1 MHQILN
7 QSENSD
13 DEDEDSKE
21 SEQANLGFYEQLK
34 LRYLNKDKND
44 LDISSWFSSS
54 SESDDWSYQQHLK
67 ANLNADNYMPQ
78 YRQEFGGIIIY
89 DIDSIMP
96 GQPLPDQSIDI
107 DVSTNLLLFFEAVVK
122 NSFDLHSRWMDIQW
136 RLLSNFNR
144 NLQMRKIVLQEIK
157 TFIK

>member
-7 QSENSD
+7 QNENSD

-34 LRYLNKDKND
+34 LRYLNKDQND

-54 SESDDWSYQQHLK
+54 SESDDWWYQQHLNS
-67 ANLNADNYMPQ
+67 NLNADNYMPQ

-89 DIDSIMP
+89 DIDAIMP

-107 DVSTNLLLFFEAVVK
+107 DVSTNFFFSLKPSLKIHLIFIQDEWTSNEDYWVILIEICK
-122 NSFDLHSRWMDIQW
+122 WQKLSF
-136 RLLSNFNR
+136 
-144 NLQMRKIVLQEIK
+144 KK
-157 TFIK
+157 